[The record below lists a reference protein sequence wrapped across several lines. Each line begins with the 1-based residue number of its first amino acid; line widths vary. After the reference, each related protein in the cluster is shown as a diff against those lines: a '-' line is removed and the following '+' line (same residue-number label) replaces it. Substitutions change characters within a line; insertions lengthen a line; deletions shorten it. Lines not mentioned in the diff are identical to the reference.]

1 MTTFPN
7 WTVVTPMANEGLDFA
22 PFITALN
29 RVMDAMG
36 SGHVILVVDRVS
48 KDNTRE
54 LAEELAKTDPR
65 YTFLWEPSTRNVVD
79 AYLAGFRHALELG
92 FEWVVEMD
100 AGMSR
105 DPAALPQFL
114 AALADGNDC
123 VFGSRFLPGGSMGD
137 SPPLAQISVGSG
149 HGRGQMAA
157 WFKRNGYDLRLRGFH
172 KRCSHTV
179 GGISADLDGSFL
191 PNGSPLSSQKPALGR
206 NPDPLQS
213 SLTTGQPG
221 RHQKQLLRPG
231 PLRKTAANP
240 QGSIPLIPPLL

>member
-1 MTTFPN
+1 MTTFSN

-22 PFITALN
+22 PFIAALN

-54 LAEELAKTDPR
+54 LAEELAKTDAR
-65 YTFLWEPSTRNVVD
+65 YTCLWEPSTRNVVD
-79 AYLAGFRHALELG
+79 AYLAGFRLAIELG

-100 AGMSR
+100 AGMSH

-137 SPPLAQISVGSG
+137 SPPSRKFLSKAGTVAARWLLGSKGTDMTSGYEAFTKDVLTRLVEFPLVSTAHFYETEVRYLLRNRRWDEVPIHYRAPSPRVSRGAIKNSFSALA
-149 HGRGQMAA
+149 HYAR
-157 WFKRNGYDLRLRGFH
+157 LRLSG
-172 KRCSHTV
+172 
-179 GGISADLDGSFL
+179 SA
-191 PNGSPLSSQKPALGR
+191 P
-206 NPDPLQS
+206 
-213 SLTTGQPG
+213 SL
-221 RHQKQLLRPG
+221 
-231 PLRKTAANP
+231 
-240 QGSIPLIPPLL
+240 